1 MEIESYLH
9 IGKENAISRNELS
22 RLTHRADREI
32 RNDIKEANIR
42 LEKFSDYRIL
52 SSSKNRGYWLTNDV
66 SEMEEYIKESE
77 HRISQQ
83 RKNDNP
89 IYSLVGRCKGG

>member
-1 MEIESYLH
+1 MEIESFLK
-9 IGKENAISRNELS
+9 IGKENVISRNELS
-22 RLTHRADREI
+22 RLTHKSDREI

-52 SSSKNRGYWLTNDV
+52 SSSQSRGYWLTNDV
-66 SEMEEYIKESE
+66 PEMEEYIRESE

-83 RKNDNP
+83 RKNDKP